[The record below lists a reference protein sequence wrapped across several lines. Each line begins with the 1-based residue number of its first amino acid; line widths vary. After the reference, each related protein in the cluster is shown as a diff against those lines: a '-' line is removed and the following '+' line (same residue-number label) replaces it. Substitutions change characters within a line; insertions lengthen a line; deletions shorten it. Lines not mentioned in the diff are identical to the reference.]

1 MKDEIFDR
9 YKKIKNYSEFTPF
22 TPRALVFKAVG
33 SNNIID
39 FKKSKYWYIYV
50 DANKTITFQN
60 AALGE
65 IYILK
70 MKIESEKILTLPDN
84 LRWPATAIFTN
95 AEGINYIEFLYTT
108 EDYEHY
114 YYDVIALLQGL
125 KPPST

>member
-9 YKKIKNYSEFTPF
+9 YKKIKNYSEYTPF

-33 SNNIID
+33 SDNIID

-50 DANKTITFQN
+50 NTDKTISFLN
-60 AALGE
+60 ATLGE

-70 MKIESEKILTLPDN
+70 IKIESGKKITFPNN
-84 LRWPATAIFTN
+84 LRWPNLTTFN
-95 AEGINYIEFLYTT
+95 NSEGINYIELFYTT
-108 EDYEHY
+108 EDYEHFY
-114 YYDVIALLQGL
+114 FDVIALLQGL